1 MRTIN
6 VEDDVWEELTKL
18 KLALLAKNLSG
29 VVQYMLTER
38 KLKGDPSPVNMEKIK
53 SSPTLASDEAS
64 GNQGD
69 DSIP

>member
-38 KLKGDPSPVNMEKIK
+38 KLKGDPSPVKHQ
-53 SSPTLASDEAS
+53 
-64 GNQGD
+64 GN